1 MRADELK
8 FVVSGPFLWSDT
20 GYVWRVKSPPSGIL
34 KNDRIGVHANVF
46 AMNRANVSKNRR
58 LSTYAAEKALS
69 LPPDSPSHAK
79 VSCSGLSTRYLI
91 SGPQEQ
97 HRDRSAGFR
106 EAP

>member
-1 MRADELK
+1 
-8 FVVSGPFLWSDT
+8 
-20 GYVWRVKSPPSGIL
+20 VKSLPSGIL
-34 KNDRIGVHANVF
+34 KNDRIGVHANAF
-46 AMNRANVSKNRR
+46 AMNRANVSENRR
-58 LSTYAAEKALS
+58 LSTYAAERALS

-97 HRDRSAGFR
+97 HRDHSAGFR